1 MDKNLTLFF
10 VSIFTVSLLLISCHL
25 IGKKEAERTEVS
37 KQHITSVNPE
47 FQFQRIEKGSFTM
60 GSPITEKGRYRNEK
74 QKLVKISKSFE
85 IMTKEVTQ
93 KQWFHLMKNNP
104 SHFKRTKDC
113 KDQVIIERVKMC
125 PNHPVERVSWYDVQE
140 YIKKINDSLGLKGCK
155 GTPYDMKGCYRLP
168 TEAEWEYAARG
179 GTKTAYFFG
188 DDPLALGKY
197 AWYWK
202 NSGERT
208 HKVGTKAP
216 NPRGLYDVYGNVW
229 EWVQD
234 GYKGELP
241 GGKNPL
247 VAFGSGRIA
256 RGGSWYD
263 FAWYLRSASRFLG
276 DSRYGNNGVGFRLVR
291 TL

>member
-1 MDKNLTLFF
+1 
-10 VSIFTVSLLLISCHL
+10 
-25 IGKKEAERTEVS
+25 
-37 KQHITSVNPE
+37 
-47 FQFQRIEKGSFTM
+47 M
-60 GSPITEKGRYRNEK
+60 GSPITEKGRSKNEK
-74 QKLVKISKSFE
+74 QTQVELSKSFE

-93 KQWFHLMKNNP
+93 KQWFHVMRNNP

-179 GTKTAYFFG
+179 GTKTVYFFG
-188 DDPLALGKY
+188 NDSSVLGKY

-202 NSGERT
+202 NSEERT
-208 HKVGTKAP
+208 HKVGMKSP

-234 GYKGELP
+234 GYKRELP

-247 VAFGSGRIA
+247 IPSGSYRIV
-256 RGGSWYD
+256 RGGSWLYG
-263 FAWYLRSASRFLG
+263 AWPLRSANRFG
-276 DSRYGNNGVGFRLVR
+276 DFPYHRYYNFGFRLAR
-291 TL
+291 SL